1 MKVKCRICPHG
12 CILDEGQIGFCKAR
26 MNVNGEIICK
36 NYAKLTSIALDPIEK
51 KPLYRFMP
59 NKMILSVGSYGCNL
73 RCPFCQNYEISMAD
87 DNLVKT
93 YDTPPD
99 YLVNVALS
107 LKSKGNIGIAYTYNE
122 PFISFEYVMDS
133 SKLAHEKGLVNVLVT
148 NGYVCEEPLLEIL
161 PHIDAMNIDL
171 KAFNEEFYKKIGG
184 DLNTVLNTI
193 SIASQ
198 KCHVEVTTLII
209 PNENDSEEQ
218 IFRASKWLSEINE
231 YIPYHISAFYPRY
244 KYIDKEPTSF
254 DLVYRLVKVAQKN
267 LKFVYAGTC

>member
-73 RCPFCQNYEISMAD
+73 RCPFCQNYEISMSD

-107 LKSKGNIGIAYTYNE
+107 LKSKGNVGIAYTYNE

-267 LKFVYAGTC
+267 LKFVYAGNC

>member
-107 LKSKGNIGIAYTYNE
+107 LKSKGNVGIAYTYNE

-218 IFRASKWLSEINE
+218 
-231 YIPYHISAFYPRY
+231 
-244 KYIDKEPTSF
+244 
-254 DLVYRLVKVAQKN
+254 
-267 LKFVYAGTC
+267 

>member
-107 LKSKGNIGIAYTYNE
+107 LKSKGNVGIAYTYNE

-267 LKFVYAGTC
+267 LKFVYAGNC

>member
-107 LKSKGNIGIAYTYNE
+107 LKSKGNVVIAYTYNE

-244 KYIDKEPTSF
+244 KYIDKEPTSP

-267 LKFVYAGTC
+267 LKFVYAGNC

>member
-193 SIASQ
+193 S
-198 KCHVEVTTLII
+198 
-209 PNENDSEEQ
+209 
-218 IFRASKWLSEINE
+218 
-231 YIPYHISAFYPRY
+231 
-244 KYIDKEPTSF
+244 
-254 DLVYRLVKVAQKN
+254 
-267 LKFVYAGTC
+267 

>member
-209 PNENDSEEQ
+209 PKENDSEEQ

-267 LKFVYAGTC
+267 LKFVYAGNC